1 MDDYNIN
8 SLTDTRNEYCAL
20 FINRITPLMI
30 QGIYSIFEEACK
42 LCADND
48 EDEKYLMT
56 FQNFLGRI
64 SKWNQD
70 IIDSVTEKIK
80 VNSGCSYL
88 EDLLTCVHV
97 TQLKMLTS
105 VRVGQKQKKVDIAI
119 PKLNDYIHKSY
130 IEIARKVY
138 KNAFLFEVNV
148 SPLVKQKHMREL
160 EMIVRESLLNV
171 IRDNMPIEEILRAYI
186 DETTEEDVY
195 EVKEDTHEVI
205 EDVSANAQDE
215 DVIRAKE
222 EEINKLENETQIAE
236 ESQAPTITKSEDTIT
251 LSKSDETPSTPSEP
265 VDTSIK
271 TISTSESS
279 ISSSTPSASNDVI
292 TPTPHTININTE
304 SNSND
309 NGSSPLKALV
319 SGGNNESSSSAF
331 VIKKDDVDTIKNE
344 VSKELDKLSTGLS
357 FNNEDHVKTYDTT
370 NTSSNV
376 GNTVTETIDA
386 PKTVERL
393 EEISTMRN
401 EQRKL
406 EEMEDDDYDDDEKIK
421 IFNDSAVSLDILDV
435 NNLSNRPIELNKN
448 SILGEITTL
457 A

>member
-20 FINRITPLMI
+20 FINRISPLMI

-195 EVKEDTHEVI
+195 EVKEDTHELI
-205 EDVSANAQDE
+205 EDVSANAQDQ
-215 DVIRAKE
+215 DVIRVKE
-222 EEINKLENETQIAE
+222 EEINKLENE
-236 ESQAPTITKSEDTIT
+236 SQNTEVSQPTTITKSEDTIT
-251 LSKSDETPSTPSEP
+251 VSKSDETPSTNSEQI
-265 VDTSIK
+265 DTSIK
-271 TISTSESS
+271 TITALE
-279 ISSSTPSASNDVI
+279 PSAPKNI
-292 TPTPHTININTE
+292 ETPPTPHTININTE
-304 SNSND
+304 SSNND
-309 NGSSPLKALV
+309 NNSSPLQALI
-319 SGGNNESSSSAF
+319 SQEANEPSAF
-331 VIKKDDVDTIKNE
+331 VIKKESVNTIKNE
-344 VSKELDKLSTGLS
+344 VSKELNKLSNGLS
-357 FNNEDHVKTYDTT
+357 FNNEDHIKTYDTT
-370 NTSSNV
+370 NNSSNV
-376 GNTVTETIDA
+376 GNIATEMINA

-421 IFNDSAVSLDILDV
+421 IFNDSTISLDILDV
-435 NNLSNRPIELNKN
+435 NNISNRPIELNKN